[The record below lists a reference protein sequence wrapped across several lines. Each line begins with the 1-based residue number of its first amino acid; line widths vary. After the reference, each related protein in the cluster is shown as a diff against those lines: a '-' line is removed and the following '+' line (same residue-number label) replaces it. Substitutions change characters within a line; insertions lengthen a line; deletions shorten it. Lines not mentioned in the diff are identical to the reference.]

1 MFPFNFAFPVAGLVG
16 GIIAL
21 LFGILILAF
30 PRILNYLVGIALILG
45 GIGGI
50 MAGSWLVGIISL
62 IFGIMVMIIP
72 RILNYL
78 VAIYLIIIGLTYI
91 FTTGFAMVPLI
102 TGILFFIF
110 GIMVLVNPATLNVI
124 VGIAFI
130 IQGIIAI
137 AQYYRWF

>member
-1 MFPFNFAFPVAGLVG
+1 MT
-16 GIIAL
+16 
-21 LFGILILAF
+21 
-30 PRILNYLVGIALILG
+30 
-45 GIGGI
+45 
-50 MAGSWLVGIISL
+50 GSWLVGILSL
-62 IFGIMVMIIP
+62 VFGIMVMIIP

-91 FTTGFAMVPLI
+91 FTMGFALVPLI

-110 GIMVLVNPATLNVI
+110 GIMILVNPATLNVI

-137 AQYYRWF
+137 AQYYRWY

>member
-1 MFPFNFAFPVAGLVG
+1 V
-16 GIIAL
+16 
-21 LFGILILAF
+21 
-30 PRILNYLVGIALILG
+30 
-45 GIGGI
+45 
-50 MAGSWLVGIISL
+50 
-62 IFGIMVMIIP
+62 VMIIP

-91 FTTGFAMVPLI
+91 FTMGFALVPLI

-110 GIMVLVNPATLNVI
+110 GIMILVNPATLNVI

-130 IQGIIAI
+130 IQGVMAI

>member
-1 MFPFNFAFPVAGLVG
+1 
-16 GIIAL
+16 
-21 LFGILILAF
+21 
-30 PRILNYLVGIALILG
+30 
-45 GIGGI
+45 
-50 MAGSWLVGIISL
+50 
-62 IFGIMVMIIP
+62 
-72 RILNYL
+72 